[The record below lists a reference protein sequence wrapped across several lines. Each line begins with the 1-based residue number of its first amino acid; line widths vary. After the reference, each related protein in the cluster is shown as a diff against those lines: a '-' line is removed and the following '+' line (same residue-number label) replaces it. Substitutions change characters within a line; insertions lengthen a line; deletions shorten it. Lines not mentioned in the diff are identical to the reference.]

1 MRLYLSGPISGV
13 KNFRENFKKAEQ
25 ALRADG
31 ITDIINPAE
40 LSSVLSPID
49 TSWEEYMRIDLE
61 LLQMSDVLILLPGWQ
76 QSLGCQ
82 REYGFAQASDKIIM
96 EFGDMIKH

>member
-1 MRLYLSGPISGV
+1 
-13 KNFRENFKKAEQ
+13 
-25 ALRADG
+25 
-31 ITDIINPAE
+31 
-40 LSSVLSPID
+40 
-49 TSWEEYMRIDLE
+49 MRIDLE
-61 LLQMSDVLILLPGWQ
+61 LLSMSDVLILLPGWQ